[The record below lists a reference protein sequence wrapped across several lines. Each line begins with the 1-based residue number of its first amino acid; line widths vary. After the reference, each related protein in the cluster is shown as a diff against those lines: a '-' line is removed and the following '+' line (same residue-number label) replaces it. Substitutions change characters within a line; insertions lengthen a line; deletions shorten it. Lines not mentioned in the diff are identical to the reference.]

1 MDAAYRLKMKIDQN
15 EPIEDPMIYLE
26 QSKIVKKYEQQENL
40 SALGKIFALVGLAE
54 IPYAS
59 QLPVTQSLIQ
69 YVEKTIATLAGFS
82 YTGKA
87 EDIVPCYNAMLL
99 EAYVRLGL
107 RQKLSAQR
115 ALMWIKNYQLF
126 ERNQTTSWT
135 GRGIC
140 QHGGCLRKPPC
151 YIGIGKTVRALIT
164 YQKMVDQTD
173 PQVKKMIADGVMYM
187 EKHQW
192 FKRLSNGQP
201 ISAHITENMFPQGY
215 VLSLT
220 DLIYIASHTPDL
232 DQEALH
238 PLIELLKTKQTKTKG
253 WKNEYICRYNG
264 YQPFSMRRQDCPW
277 ITEMILHVIHT
288 N

>member
-1 MDAAYRLKMKIDQN
+1 M
-15 EPIEDPMIYLE
+15 
-26 QSKIVKKYEQQENL
+26 
-40 SALGKIFALVGLAE
+40 
-54 IPYAS
+54 
-59 QLPVTQSLIQ
+59 IQ
-69 YVEKTIATLAGFS
+69 YVEKTIATSDGFS

-107 RQKLSAQR
+107 GQKLSAQR

-126 ERNQTTSWT
+126 ERNQTISWT

-140 QHGGCLRKPPC
+140 QHGGCLRKTPC

-173 PQVKKMIADGVMYM
+173 PQVKKMITDGVMYM

-232 DQEALH
+232 DQAALR
-238 PLIELLKTKQTKTKG
+238 PLIELLKMKQTKTKG
-253 WKNEYICRYNG
+253 WKNEYIYRYNG

-277 ITEMILHVIHT
+277 ITEMILHFIRT
-288 N
+288 NLLKSF

>member
-1 MDAAYRLKMKIDQN
+1 M
-15 EPIEDPMIYLE
+15 
-26 QSKIVKKYEQQENL
+26 
-40 SALGKIFALVGLAE
+40 
-54 IPYAS
+54 
-59 QLPVTQSLIQ
+59 IQ
-69 YVEKTIATLAGFS
+69 YVEKTIATSDGFS

-107 RQKLSAQR
+107 GQKLSAQR

-126 ERNQTTSWT
+126 ERNQTISWT

-140 QHGGCLRKPPC
+140 QHGGCLRKTPC

-173 PQVKKMIADGVMYM
+173 PQVKKMITDGVMYM

-232 DQEALH
+232 DQAALR
-238 PLIELLKTKQTKTKG
+238 PLIELLKMKQTKTKG
-253 WKNEYICRYNG
+253 WKNEYIYRYNG

-277 ITEMILHVIHT
+277 ITEMILHFIRT
-288 N
+288 NLLKSFKKNGRYITK